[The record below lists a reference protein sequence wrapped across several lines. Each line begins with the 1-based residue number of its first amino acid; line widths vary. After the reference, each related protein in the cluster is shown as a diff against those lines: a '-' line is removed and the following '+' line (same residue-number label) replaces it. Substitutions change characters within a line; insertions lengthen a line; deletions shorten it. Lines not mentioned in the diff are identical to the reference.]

1 MVAHCRDIE
10 EIMEMLLVCLTTL
23 PVLHPSFPLRFCKKK
38 AIHLSHQH
46 PIEFILS
53 ETSFVATVAATRQ
66 DLVDAIDLA
75 ARGAMTV
82 PIAGRF
88 PLDGVQDA
96 LDTLRQRGVLGRQVL
111 DLA

>member
-1 MVAHCRDIE
+1 MTAGIR
-10 EIMEMLLVCLTTL
+10 CLAKRG
-23 PVLHPSFPLRFCKKK
+23 RFVSTGYTDQS
-38 AIHLSHQH
+38 LNVH